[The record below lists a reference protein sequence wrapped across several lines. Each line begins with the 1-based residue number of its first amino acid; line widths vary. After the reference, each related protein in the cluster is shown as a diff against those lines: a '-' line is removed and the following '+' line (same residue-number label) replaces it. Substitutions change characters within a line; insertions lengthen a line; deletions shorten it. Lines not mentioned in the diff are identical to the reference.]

1 MGYLA
6 VADRNWP
13 GGEDGKCFG
22 REWGWDMERGPT
34 LTPTSTEQMQVSPK
48 LVADNFLGW
57 MGVLEDRR
65 EGIEGR
71 MEGMSISPSPNPPQH
86 PPPTQPSPR
95 PPITLPPSRGETGPT
110 QAVNSTELEHL
121 VLARPSPQGTPTRS
135 TQGEP
140 SGGGPSSE
148 GAVDEGAAGGQR
160 RRKRSVPQ
168 DHHGRRARA
177 RKRAAERGNDGFL
190 I

>member
-1 MGYLA
+1 
-6 VADRNWP
+6 
-13 GGEDGKCFG
+13 
-22 REWGWDMERGPT
+22 MERGPT
-34 LTPTSTEQMQVSPK
+34 LTPASTEQMQVSPK
-48 LVADNFLGW
+48 QVADNFLGW
-57 MGVLEDRR
+57 MGVLEDGRV
-65 EGIEGR
+65 GIEGR

-160 RRKRSVPQ
+160 RRKRS
-168 DHHGRRARA
+168 HHGRRARA